1 VPLTISFDALENLVP
16 RESLLPCG
24 RSGEWR
30 GRRAIVGSD
39 VPGVQYFQGIVDLL
53 WIEQAFATPILQ
65 NLIFL
70 VEGKRGK
77 QKVAHLFRTHEVW
90 EADAALWNDELDNFA

>member
-1 VPLTISFDALENLVP
+1 MHNRLYPATLAQPLVPLTISFDTLENLIP

-24 RSGEWR
+24 CSSEWR

-53 WIEQAFATPILQ
+53 WIKQALATPILQ

-70 VEGKRGK
+70 VEEKRRK
-77 QKVAHLFRTHEVW
+77 QRSYPPVSYS
-90 EADAALWNDELDNFA
+90 